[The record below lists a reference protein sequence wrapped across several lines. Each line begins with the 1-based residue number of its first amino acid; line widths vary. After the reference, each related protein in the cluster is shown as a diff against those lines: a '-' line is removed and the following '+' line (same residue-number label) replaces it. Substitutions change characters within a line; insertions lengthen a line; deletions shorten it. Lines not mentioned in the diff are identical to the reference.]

1 MVAFLDDL
9 NMPAK
14 ETYGSQPPLEL
25 LRQWMDYGFW
35 YDREKQTRKYVEV
48 LFVCRIL
55 RIVPLISKIYRTCTF
70 WHQWDHQAVAD
81 K

>member
-48 LFVCRIL
+48 LFVYLSTNCCLNKIL
-55 RIVPLISKIYRTCTF
+55 YRTCTF
-70 WHQWDHQAVAD
+70 WHRWDHQVVVD